1 MPTEAS
7 CAPSARK
14 TAVKIVADAY
24 AWIELFAGTRKGEFA
39 KSRMEEAET
48 VITPDTVLA
57 EVARKYIREGIKE
70 ETARQRLST
79 ILEASEPAYIDDGIA
94 LEAAKAYLQLEKR
107 ARDAGL
113 GKPSL
118 FDALV
123 LAIARK
129 NDGKV
134 LTGDEHFEGLPE
146 TVWIGPS

>member
-1 MPTEAS
+1 M
-7 CAPSARK
+7 
-14 TAVKIVADAY
+14 KIVADAY

-39 KSRMEEAET
+39 KSKLEEAET

-79 ILEASEPAYIDDGIA
+79 ILEASEPAYVDDGIA
-94 LEAAKAYLQLEKR
+94 LEAAKAYHQLEKR
-107 ARDAGL
+107 AKDAGL
-113 GKPSL
+113 EKPSL

-123 LAIARK
+123 LAVARK

-146 TVWIGPS
+146 TMWIGPG

>member
-1 MPTEAS
+1 MRS
-7 CAPSARK
+7 VRG

-24 AWIELFAGTRKGEFA
+24 AWIELFAGTRKGEFVRS
-39 KSRMEEAET
+39 KMEEAET

-70 ETARQRLST
+70 EAARQRLST
-79 ILEASEPAYIDDGIA
+79 ILEASEPAYVDDGIA

-107 ARDAGL
+107 ATDAGL
-113 GKPSL
+113 PKPSL

-123 LAIARK
+123 LAAARR

-134 LTGDEHFEGLPE
+134 LTGDEHFEGLTE
-146 TVWIGPS
+146 TEWISSS

>member
-1 MPTEAS
+1 MRE
-7 CAPSARK
+7 

-24 AWIELFAGTRKGEFA
+24 AWIELFAGTRKGEFV
-39 KSRMEEAET
+39 KSKMEEAET
-48 VITPDTVLA
+48 LITPDTVLA

-70 ETARQRLST
+70 ESAHQRLLT

-107 ARDAGL
+107 AKDAGL

-129 NDGKV
+129 NNGNV

-146 TVWIGPS
+146 TAWISTS